1 MKKKDL
7 IETFLI
13 ELMVALL
20 MMLIDVLAETV
31 AAS

>member
-13 ELMVALL
+13 EFMVALL
-20 MMLIDVLAETV
+20 MMLIDVLAEMV

>member
-13 ELMVALL
+13 EFTVALL
-20 MMLIDVLAETV
+20 MMLIDVLAKTV

>member
-13 ELMVALL
+13 EFMFALL
-20 MMLIDVLAETV
+20 MMLIDVLAEMV

>member
-13 ELMVALL
+13 EFTVALL